1 MQGWLAEG
9 EASSGIAEAYA
20 TYVLPTLNVTASS
33 VASFGI
39 EQTEPG
45 CGMWFVGA
53 MLLWALIYIIPIG
66 VLVFRF
72 LWQIAYIIYLRYTCT
87 RKNYSF
93 FTFHSSFYVYPR
105 PCGPFSF
112 GPWIFLHSYDID
124 EQTLREVLVH
134 EQTHVNQWHTADI
147 LLAEAVCILFWWN
160 PAVHYVKRSVTQML
174 ELECDQKACQG
185 MTDEERKQQDR
196 FETQKNVATISN
208 NFNVLPLKRRIIM
221 MNSRRTR
228 RTEMVKYALFVPAA
242 ALLLFVSNI
251 DSLARSI
258 AKEMKPLANME
269 QTFNNPESIAPV
281 IEEVQPVAEEPVVEQ
296 IETMVEAVAAV
307 QDSVVPE
314 TTSTENVNTQLTRI
328 PDEALWIIDQR
339 EATPEEVARLNPD
352 DIESI
357 TVFREQTATDIWGD
371 RGKNGVVEVKTK
383 NAPKDDDEKGQ
394 IYDTPEYKPEYP
406 GGEPALYQFLA
417 LNVKYPAV
425 AQECGVQ
432 GRIIVSFVIEKDGSI
447 TEAKANPE
455 KKVTNQLT
463 EIMVTAKKPEATPE
477 QKEYAEKY
485 AAGLEQLKAEAVRV
499 VSAMPKWKPGRHKD
513 QPVRVRF
520 MLPIVFRLQ

>member
-1 MQGWLAEG
+1 
-9 EASSGIAEAYA
+9 
-20 TYVLPTLNVTASS
+20 
-33 VASFGI
+33 
-39 EQTEPG
+39 
-45 CGMWFVGA
+45 
-53 MLLWALIYIIPIG
+53 
-66 VLVFRF
+66 
-72 LWQIAYIIYLRYTCT
+72 
-87 RKNYSF
+87 
-93 FTFHSSFYVYPR
+93 
-105 PCGPFSF
+105 
-112 GPWIFLHSYDID
+112 
-124 EQTLREVLVH
+124 
-134 EQTHVNQWHTADI
+134 
-147 LLAEAVCILFWWN
+147 
-160 PAVHYVKRSVTQML
+160 
-174 ELECDQKACQG
+174 
-185 MTDEERKQQDR
+185 
-196 FETQKNVATISN
+196 
-208 NFNVLPLKRRIIM
+208 
-221 MNSRRTR
+221 
-228 RTEMVKYALFVPAA
+228 
-242 ALLLFVSNI
+242 
-251 DSLARSI
+251 
-258 AKEMKPLANME
+258 
-269 QTFNNPESIAPV
+269 
-281 IEEVQPVAEEPVVEQ
+281 
-296 IETMVEAVAAV
+296 MVEAVAAV

-447 TEAKANPE
+447 TEAKANPK